1 MTSSPKSRRSVRQSA
16 ALAAAVVIVAAAA
29 ACASANGAGSA
40 PASSTTRV
48 SAVPSPQRK
57 TNPYYDSGN
66 TVTITGTGFR
76 PEVLVAL
83 VKVRLTFVNDTTH
96 VEQVQFEHS
105 RGPDGQL
112 RRSTPIQPGGRWSYT
127 PQTWESATYHS
138 IERPAMRGQIQIQP
152 PAEP

>member
-1 MTSSPKSRRSVRQSA
+1 
-16 ALAAAVVIVAAAA
+16 VIVAAAG

-48 SAVPSPQRK
+48 SGAPTTRRK

-66 TVTITGTGFR
+66 AVTITATGFQ
-76 PEVLVAL
+76 PEELVAL
-83 VKVRLTFVNDTTH
+83 VKVRLTFVNDTKH

-138 IERPAMRGQIQIQP
+138 IEQPTMRGQIQIQP